1 MDRFCE
7 ELPTRQP
14 RLVERCTKTVR
25 SGVEKAEGKTEV
37 SSQTEE
43 QERCETDTSQPQSMY
58 LSKKNLESDDKKI
71 ERVLW
76 YPEITLFDTQ
86 ETDSY
91 VFVFQTPTNKVTQ
104 TDLGEPE
111 PAKDRRLTYLTKS
124 LKFLVRLWVFLH

>member
-1 MDRFCE
+1 M
-7 ELPTRQP
+7 
-14 RLVERCTKTVR
+14 
-25 SGVEKAEGKTEV
+25 EKAEGKTEV

-58 LSKKNLESDDKKI
+58 ISKKNLESDDEKI